1 VKYTITCG
9 GSFPSERR
17 APRPVTRIASSTA
30 SRGTDEA
37 NTPSETKSVNRLPAT
52 TSTSRSTA
60 QDHPDRWHSTA
71 DDTPNKI
78 TSG

>member
-17 APRPVTRIASSTA
+17 APRPVTLIASSTA

-37 NTPSETKSVNRLPAT
+37 NTPNETRSVNRLPAT
-52 TSTSRSTA
+52 TSTSCVTP
-60 QDHPDRWHSTA
+60 QDHPGWQPSTA

-78 TSG
+78 TLG